1 LPSVDIL
8 AFHTGIMIY
17 FTSIKKS
24 LGNIFYGWW
33 IVAASFVM
41 FLVCGGI
48 TFYGFTAFFNPIVE
62 EFGWSAAQV
71 SFAFSLRSIE
81 FGIMAPLVG
90 LLMDKVGV
98 RKIIIFGMMV
108 SGLGFLLMSYT
119 NSLLFFYGA
128 FLLLSIGT
136 SCGLGMG
143 QYVAVANWFSKK
155 RTWAMG
161 IMSAGFAF
169 SGVAGPVLVWLIK
182 QYEWRSTLVIVGVL
196 MLVVGIPLGL
206 VIRHR
211 PEPYG
216 YLPDGETQGVSPQ
229 SKSAAG
235 NLPAA
240 GGSATESPEQ
250 TSLSPRQAIMTR
262 VFWIFI
268 IISSLTGFAQSA
280 INVHEMPYLTS
291 VGISRETAGWAILGI
306 TGLSL
311 IGRLG
316 FGWMGDRYD
325 KRYLLAIGAALQF
338 FGVLIFAGISS
349 PWMLVPFLLLYG
361 PGYASQIPI
370 WPAIRVDYFGL
381 KHYATIG
388 GLQALGWT
396 ICGILAPVLAGW
408 VFDTWGTYRP
418 IWLAYAIATAAAIP
432 FVFLIK
438 PKRE

>member
-1 LPSVDIL
+1 
-8 AFHTGIMIY
+8 MIY
-17 FTSIKKS
+17 FTSIKRA
-24 LGNIFYGWW
+24 LDNTFYGWW
-33 IVAASFVM
+33 IVIASFFM
-41 FLVCGGI
+41 FLISGGI
-48 TFYGFTAFFNPIVE
+48 AFYGFTTFFNPIAE
-62 EFGWSAAQV
+62 EFGWSAAQI

-90 LLMDKVGV
+90 FLMDKVGV
-98 RKIIIFGMMV
+98 RKIIIFGMAV
-108 SGLGFLLMSYT
+108 SGLGFLLMSRT

-155 RTWAMG
+155 RTWVMG
-161 IMSAGFAF
+161 IMSAGYAF
-169 SGVAGPVLVWLIK
+169 SGVVGPVLVWLIE
-182 QYEWRSTLVIVGVL
+182 QYGWRSTMVIAGVV
-196 MLVVGIPLGL
+196 MLVVGIPLGF

-216 YLPDGETQGVSPQ
+216 YLPDGETQDASPQ
-229 SKSAAG
+229 SESTSGK
-235 NLPAA
+235 LPATGA
-240 GGSATESPEQ
+240 LTTDLPEH
-250 TSLSPRQAIMTR
+250 TGLSPRQAIMTR
-262 VFWIFI
+262 VFWILI
-268 IISSLTGFAQSA
+268 IFVSLTGFAQSA

-291 VGISRETAGWAILGI
+291 VGISRETAGWTILGI

-316 FGWMGDRYD
+316 FGWMGDRHD

-338 FGVLIFAGISS
+338 FGVLIFAWISS
-349 PWMLVPFLLLYG
+349 PWMLIPFLLLYG
-361 PGYASQIPI
+361 PGYGSQIPI
-370 WPAIRVDYFGL
+370 WPAIRADYFGL
-381 KHYATIG
+381 KHYAAIG

-396 ICGILAPVLAGW
+396 ISGIIAPVLAGW

-418 IWLAYAIATAAAIP
+418 IWLVYAIATAVAIP
-432 FVFLIK
+432 LVLLIK

>member
-1 LPSVDIL
+1 
-8 AFHTGIMIY
+8 
-17 FTSIKKS
+17 
-24 LGNIFYGWW
+24 
-33 IVAASFVM
+33 M
-41 FLVCGGI
+41 FLTGGGI
-48 TFYGFTAFFNPIVE
+48 AFYGFTTFFNPIAE
-62 EFGWSAAQV
+62 EFGWSAAQI

-90 LLMDKVGV
+90 FLMDKVGV
-98 RKIIIFGMMV
+98 RKIIIFGMAA
-108 SGLGFLLMSYT
+108 SGLGFLLMSRT

-128 FLLLSIGT
+128 FLMLSIGT

-143 QYVAVANWFSKK
+143 QYVAVANWFKRK
-155 RTWAMG
+155 RTWVMG

-169 SGVAGPVLVWLIK
+169 SGVVGPVLVWLIE
-182 QYEWRSTLVIVGVL
+182 QYGWRSTMVIAGMI
-196 MLVVGIPLGL
+196 MLVVGIPLGF

-216 YLPDGETQGVSPQ
+216 YLPDGETQDVSPQ
-229 SKSAAG
+229 SESASGKPPATDALTT
-235 NLPAA
+235 NLPEEV
-240 GGSATESPEQ
+240 G
-250 TSLSPRQAIMTR
+250 LSPRQAIMTR
-262 VFWIFI
+262 VFWLLIIFVT
-268 IISSLTGFAQSA
+268 LTGFAQSA
-280 INVHEMPYLTS
+280 IGVHEMPYLTS
-291 VGISRETAGWAILGI
+291 VGISREIAGWAILGI

-338 FGVLIFAGISS
+338 FGVLIFAGVSS
-349 PWMLVPFLLLYG
+349 PWMLIPFLLLYG
-361 PGYASQIPI
+361 PGYASQIPL

-381 KHYATIG
+381 KHYATIS

-408 VFDTWGTYRP
+408 VFDVWGTYRP
-418 IWLAYAIATAAAIP
+418 IWLAYAIATAVAIP
-432 FVFLIK
+432 FVLLMQ